1 MSEAVWAC
9 VAPLRGVDMGRPKR
23 LLLVTAAALLLGG
36 CATGPLQEN
45 PLPLRGTPPVLQENP
60 VWIPPGPQDYGAV
73 FEYTLTVLSDYF
85 EIDPLRTSRFAA
97 QIETFPSIAPG
108 LEQPWKPGSPDFYQR
123 LLASL
128 QSIRHRAI
136 VHIMP
141 QPDGGYKIDVKVFKE
156 LEDVPQ
162 PSRATA
168 GAAIFRSDNTL
179 ERQFEVVEE
188 GTFEPSWIPIGR
200 DLKLEQVILQRLAS
214 FDRSRCPTSLP

>member
-1 MSEAVWAC
+1 VRVGAA
-9 VAPLRGVDMGRPKR
+9 ARDTPLQGVDMGRAKR
-23 LLLVTAAALLLGG
+23 LAWVSTAALLLGG
-36 CATGPLQEN
+36 CASGPLQEN
-45 PLPLRGTPPVLQENP
+45 PVPLRRAPTCQENP

-85 EIDPLRTSRFAA
+85 EIDPVRTSRFAA
-97 QIETFPSIAPG
+97 QIETFPVIAPG

-141 QPDGGYKIDVKVFKE
+141 QPDGGYKIDVKVYKE
-156 LEDVPQ
+156 LEDVPN
-162 PSRATA
+162 PTRSTA

-179 ERQFEVVEE
+179 ERQSEVVEQ
-188 GTFEPSWIPIGR
+188 GTFESNWIPIGR
-200 DLKLEQVILQRLAS
+200 DLKLEQVILDRLAH
-214 FDRSRCPTSLP
+214 FDCTRAPNP